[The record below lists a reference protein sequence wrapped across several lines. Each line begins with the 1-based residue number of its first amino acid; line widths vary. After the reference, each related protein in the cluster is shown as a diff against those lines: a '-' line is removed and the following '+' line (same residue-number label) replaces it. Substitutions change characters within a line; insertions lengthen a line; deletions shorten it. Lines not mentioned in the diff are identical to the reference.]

1 MNFDT
6 TTQTFER
13 VQNSSP
19 LFDLLEFWGYPTY
32 TGPLA
37 LEFLQELKS
46 YDSKIEMTSHGKIYT
61 SRLPE
66 LIDSGLWNN
75 LDEIEELLHLWD
87 EYRWETYF
95 YGYQSLLLKYSGV
108 EEVPASTTPCTTL
121 CRENESLLQEHLR
134 SMSSVRSAVKAKM
147 ATQLSSRNNF
157 SGNAT
162 SHNNAATQ
170 AGFYAAG
177 GIAGM
182 VALALL

>member
-1 MNFDT
+1 
-6 TTQTFER
+6 
-13 VQNSSP
+13 
-19 LFDLLEFWGYPTY
+19 
-32 TGPLA
+32 
-37 LEFLQELKS
+37 
-46 YDSKIEMTSHGKIYT
+46 MTSHGKIYT
-61 SRLPE
+61 SRIPE

-95 YGYQSLLLKYSGV
+95 YGYQSLLLKYSEV

-162 SHNNAATQ
+162 SNNNAATQ